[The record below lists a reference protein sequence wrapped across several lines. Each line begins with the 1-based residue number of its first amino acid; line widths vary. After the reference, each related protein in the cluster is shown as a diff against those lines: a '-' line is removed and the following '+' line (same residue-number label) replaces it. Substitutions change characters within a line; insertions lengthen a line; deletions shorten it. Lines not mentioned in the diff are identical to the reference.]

1 MLAGVCSAQG
11 GLCSVQCA
19 VWCILVEASS
29 MKSEVCRPKY
39 AVWCKLAE
47 ERRAVCLIAQCGA
60 FSGLAHQ
67 HCEVQSKFIHNEAQ
81 STLEFAV
88 QSALS
93 TVYYST

>member
-47 ERRAVCLIAQCGA
+47 ERGAVCLIAQCGA

-67 HCEVQSKFIHNEAQ
+67 HCEDQSKFIHNEA
-81 STLEFAV
+81 
-88 QSALS
+88 
-93 TVYYST
+93 